1 MYKPMTIGAV
11 LAHKEGSMIDVKR
24 WLSAMPE
31 ECDMC
36 HTPLKGKA
44 FVDGKTA
51 FGPWAMMCEICH
63 RDQGFGLGTGKGQK
77 YDKTGVKIGG

>member
-1 MYKPMTIGAV
+1 MSDWTKIDTSIEDKPA
-11 LAHKEGSMIDVKR
+11 KR

-51 FGPWAMMCEICH
+51 FGPWAMMCEACH
-63 RDQGFGLGTGKGQK
+63 RDQGFGLGVGRGQH
-77 YDKTGVKIGG
+77 YDKNGVRIGG